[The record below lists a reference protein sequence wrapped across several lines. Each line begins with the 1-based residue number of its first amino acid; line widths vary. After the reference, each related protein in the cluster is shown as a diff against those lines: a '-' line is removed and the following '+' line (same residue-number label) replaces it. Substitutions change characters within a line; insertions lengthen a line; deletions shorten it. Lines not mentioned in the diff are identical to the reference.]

1 MFDGLFTISRFE
13 PTGTWGIT
21 LALSPRHS
29 PAPRRMPSSASP
41 RPHFGSDLGFREFVA
56 LIAALL
62 GANALAIDIM
72 LPALPAIGDAV
83 GIPVENDR
91 QWIVTAFMLA
101 FGTGQILYGPLSD
114 RFGRKPTLIIGLAVY
129 TAFGVLATFATSF
142 EALIVAR
149 IGQGIGA
156 GASRV
161 LGVSIVRDRYAG
173 RQMARVMSLVFIVFL
188 AIPVIAP
195 SIGQAILFF
204 APWRW
209 IFGLLAV
216 FGGVLLIWVIVRLPE
231 TLHPEDVRP
240 FSLPAIASAF
250 HLTLTTRQAVG
261 YMLAM
266 SLAFGGLLGFIN
278 SAQQVFAG
286 PLQAPRLF
294 PVIFAGTACAL
305 GLASLI
311 NARIVERIGMRVV
324 SHSALLGYIAFTAV
338 HFAVAWTGHETLW
351 TFAVLQGGMMF
362 CFGLM
367 GSNFGALAMEP
378 MGRLA
383 GTASSVQGFCSTTL
397 AALVGFF
404 IGQQFDGTTVPL
416 TLGYLVSGL
425 AVLLVIAITERGRI
439 LQPSH

>member
-1 MFDGLFTISRFE
+1 MTS
-13 PTGTWGIT
+13 
-21 LALSPRHS
+21 LASPSPRIG
-29 PAPRRMPSSASP
+29 P
-41 RPHFGSDLGFREFVA
+41 DLGFREFVT
-56 LIAALL
+56 LIAALM

-83 GIPVENDR
+83 GIPTENDR

-101 FGTGQILYGPLSD
+101 FGAGQILYGPLSD
-114 RFGRKPTLIIGLAVY
+114 RFGRKPILLLGLVIY
-129 TAFGVLATFATSF
+129 TAFGVLATFATTF
-142 EALIVAR
+142 EGLIIAR
-149 IGQGIGA
+149 VGQGLGA
-156 GASRV
+156 GATRV
-161 LGVSIVRDRYAG
+161 LAVSIVRDRFAG

-188 AIPVIAP
+188 AIPIIAP
-195 SIGQAILFF
+195 SVGAAILLI

-216 FGGVLLIWVIVRLPE
+216 FGGILLIWSITRLPE

-240 FSLPAIASAF
+240 FLLPAIADAF
-250 HLTLTTRQAVG
+250 RLTLTTRQSVG
-261 YMLAM
+261 YMTAM

-286 PLQAPRLF
+286 PLRATELF
-294 PVIFAGTACAL
+294 PLIFAGTAAAL
-305 GLASLI
+305 GVASLI
-311 NARIVERIGMRVV
+311 NSRIVERIGMRVV
-324 SHSALLGYIAFTAV
+324 SHTALLGYIFFTTV
-338 HFAVAWTGHETLW
+338 HFVVAWTGHETVW

-378 MGRLA
+378 MGHIA
-383 GTASSVQGFCSTTL
+383 GTASSVQGFCSTTG

-416 TLGYLVSGL
+416 TLGYFATGL
-425 AVLLVIAITERGRI
+425 AVLLVVLATERGRI
-439 LQPSH
+439 LRPSH